1 MVVLLFSLIVSP
13 IDNCRIEVSVCSY
26 WGVGS
31 ALVYCDTI
39 CVWLVTQSCWICMV
53 VDSLELVEGREFLIT
68 WFLVLCMSVIDDSYG
83 PSLLILSGVSQL
95 LKFPP
100 DLPNPKIISWIWKCR
115 WKFYFFQQHFW
126 FSMVIFSK
134 NHKKNYWQ

>member
-1 MVVLLFSLIVSP
+1 
-13 IDNCRIEVSVCSY
+13 
-26 WGVGS
+26 
-31 ALVYCDTI
+31 
-39 CVWLVTQSCWICMV
+39 MV

-100 DLPNPKIISWIWKCR
+100 DLPNPKIIS
-115 WKFYFFQQHFW
+115 
-126 FSMVIFSK
+126 
-134 NHKKNYWQ
+134 